1 MGILLKTVVFLA
13 AAVIAASTAS
23 IAPAHAIDSSI
34 ARQLNALDPQERR
47 EQRCDIEAMSR
58 IAKAG
63 EGFRPDKVIAYSR
76 ADIIEKGD
84 DIRAPGAVFR
94 SAGDWYK
101 LKFKCRTGDEGLG
114 IVSFDF
120 KIGEKIPRSEWDRL
134 YLYD

>member
-1 MGILLKTVVFLA
+1 MGIFLKTVVFSA
-13 AAVIAASTAS
+13 AALIVVCTAS
-23 IAPAHAIDSSI
+23 IAPANAIDSSI

-63 EGFRPDKVIAYSR
+63 AGFRPDKVIAYSR
-76 ADIIEKGD
+76 ADIVEKGD

-101 LKFKCRTGDEGLG
+101 LKFKCRTGDKGLG
-114 IVSFDF
+114 IVSFDYQ
-120 KIGEKIPRSEWDRL
+120 IGEKIPRSEWDRL